1 MIAELGA
8 GLADVLAQTFGA
20 PVRVTG
26 VEFLS
31 AGARRRNVA
40 FTAEVEG
47 QRARRL
53 VATLVPPAVE
63 ILPVEAEVAV
73 RELARR
79 HGVPV
84 PEVVAVC
91 GDSTR
96 IGEPFL
102 VAEHVDGETVPR
114 RVLRLIEAMGTAE
127 TVARQWGEAM
137 GRLHS
142 IDPGLTPQTPAT
154 HSTPSALDAP
164 TTALDALPK
173 AGPDPAAEAL
183 SDAEKGVQALLGDR
197 PVFAM
202 ALRWLER
209 RLPGSPPRTALLH
222 TDFRNGNLIVGAD
235 GVRAVLDW
243 EGAQRFGDPMRD
255 VAWPALRMWRFGVDA
270 KEFGGVADRASFV
283 RGYECAGGEF
293 DLDRFRWWKVMGT
306 LGWGVG
312 LASQAAA
319 HLDGTVRDIVMA
331 ASGRRVSEIEWDLL
345 MQIRPD
351 AKP

>member
-1 MIAELGA
+1 MNADPAGGLGEF
-8 GLADVLAQTFGA
+8 LTETFGS
-20 PVRVTG
+20 PVRVGG

-40 FTAEVEG
+40 FTAAVEG
-47 QRARRL
+47 AGERRL
-53 VATLVPPAVE
+53 VATIVPAAVQ
-63 ILPVEAEVAV
+63 IMPVETEAGV
-73 RELARR
+73 RELVRA

-91 GDSTR
+91 GDSGR
-96 IGEPFL
+96 LGEPFVISEF
-102 VAEHVDGETVPR
+102 VAGETVPR
-114 RVLRLIEAMGTAE
+114 KVLRLIASSGNAEA
-127 TVARQWGEAM
+127 VARQWGAAM
-137 GRLHS
+137 GRLH
-142 IDPGLTPQTPAT
+142 TV
-154 HSTPSALDAP
+154 
-164 TTALDALPK
+164 
-173 AGPDPAAEAL
+173 DPAAPPQAVPAAGADPVAGTFAEAE
-183 SDAEKGVQALLGDR
+183 AGVRALLADW

-209 RLPGSPPRTALLH
+209 RLPDPPSRTALLH

-235 GVRAVLDW
+235 GLRAVLDW
-243 EGAQRFGDPMRD
+243 EGAQSFGDPMRD
-255 VAWPALRMWRFGVDA
+255 MAWPALSMWRFHEDA
-270 KEFGGVADRASFV
+270 EEFGGFADRTTFV
-283 RGYECAGGEF
+283 RGYESTGGVF

-306 LGWGVG
+306 LAWGVG

-351 AKP
+351 AKA

>member
-1 MIAELGA
+1 MSADPSA
-8 GLADVLAQTFGA
+8 GLAEFLGETFGS

-26 VEFLS
+26 LEFLS

-47 QRARRL
+47 QGPRPL
-53 VATLVPPAVE
+53 VATIVPPAVE
-63 ILPVEAEVAV
+63 IMTVDAEAAV
-73 RELARR
+73 RELARTN
-79 HGVPV
+79 GVPA

-91 GDSTR
+91 ADATR

-102 VAEHVDGETVPR
+102 VSERIDGETVPR
-114 RVLRLIEAMGTAE
+114 KVLRLVDACGNAE
-127 TVARQWGEAM
+127 TVARQWGAAM
-137 GRLHS
+137 GALHA
-142 IDPGLTPQTPAT
+142 IDP
-154 HSTPSALDAP
+154 ALAP
-164 TTALDALPK
+164 EALPA

-183 SDAEKGVQALLGDR
+183 AEAEKGVRTLLADR

-209 RLPGSPPRTALLH
+209 RLPPPPTRTALLH
-222 TDFRNGNLIVGAD
+222 TDLRNGNIIVAPD
-235 GVRAVLDW
+235 GLAAVLDW
-243 EGAQRFGDPMRD
+243 EGAQRDGDPMRD
-255 VAWPALRMWRFGVDA
+255 VAWPALRMWRFRVDD
-270 KEFGGVADRASFV
+270 KEFGGFADRDTFV
-283 RGYECAGGEF
+283 RGYEEAGGVF

-306 LGWGVG
+306 LAWGVG
-312 LASQAAA
+312 LAGQAAA

-351 AKP
+351 AKTQE